1 MARRLRSVGSPS
13 LDIHVESF
21 ATCGVTFSHPALAV
35 AHPSMARRLRS
46 VGAPSLDVH
55 VESFAT
61 CGVTF
66 SHPALGVAH
75 PWRDVYAP

>member
-13 LDIHVESF
+13 LDI
-21 ATCGVTFSHPALAV
+21 
-35 AHPSMARRLRS
+35 R
-46 VGAPSLDVH
+46 

-75 PWRDVYAP
+75 PWRVVRRDRVAWGTRSESGSSVCTSRAATFSHSRVLQ